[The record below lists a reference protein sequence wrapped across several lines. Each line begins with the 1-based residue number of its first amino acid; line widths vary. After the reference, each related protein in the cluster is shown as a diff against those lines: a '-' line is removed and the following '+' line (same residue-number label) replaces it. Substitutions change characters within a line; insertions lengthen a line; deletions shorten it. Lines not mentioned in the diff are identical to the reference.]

1 MLAAELLIIAL
12 LVSRIGL
19 DLRSMAKGG
28 TSWRMELAYGVLFS
42 ASAVVMI
49 AADQSGIFAL
59 ASVAGAVVSFGLAG
73 LKWLRLKRSTP

>member
-1 MLAAELLIIAL
+1 MSGAELLIIAL
-12 LVSRIGL
+12 FVSRVGL
-19 DLRSMAKGG
+19 DFQNMKRGG
-28 TSWRMELAYGVLFS
+28 TSWRMELAYGALFS
-42 ASAVVMI
+42 VSAVVMI